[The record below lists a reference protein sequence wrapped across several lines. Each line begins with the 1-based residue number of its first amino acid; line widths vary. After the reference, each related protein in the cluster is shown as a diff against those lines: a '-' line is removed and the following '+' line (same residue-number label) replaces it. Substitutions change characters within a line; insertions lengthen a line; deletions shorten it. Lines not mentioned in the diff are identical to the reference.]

1 LSLLAGA
8 FVLAISAVSAS
19 AAFVGQRRSE
29 LSLGELPPASA
40 PAAPI
45 RADAIRLARRMLSR
59 AKA

>member
-1 LSLLAGA
+1 
-8 FVLAISAVSAS
+8 VLAISAVSAS
-19 AAFVGQRRSE
+19 AALVGQRRSE
-29 LSLGELPPASA
+29 LSLGELTPASA